1 MQIAAQSSDEEELYA
16 PMSAA
21 PGGQDSSRG
30 AAGADAT
37 DAQVTSFTVL
47 SL

>member
-21 PGGQDSSRG
+21 PGGQDSARG